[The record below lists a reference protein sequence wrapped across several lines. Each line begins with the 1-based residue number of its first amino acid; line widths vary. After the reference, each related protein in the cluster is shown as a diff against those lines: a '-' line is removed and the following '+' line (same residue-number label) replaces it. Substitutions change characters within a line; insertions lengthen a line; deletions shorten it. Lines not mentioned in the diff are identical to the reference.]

1 MAAQRHVAVQQEKRF
16 EGFGLCELAQV
27 DPDRNRRRYYCILL
41 QPGLFEISLQ
51 RQWGRLGSKKL
62 RVRDESFGSLDLA
75 MQRANRLYR
84 ERLRRGY
91 REF

>member
-1 MAAQRHVAVQQEKRF
+1 MARHKVSSEQQSRF
-16 EGFGLCELAQV
+16 GGFGLCEMAQI
-27 DPDRNRRRYYCILL
+27 DPERNRRRYYCIML

-75 MQRANRLYR
+75 MQRANHLYQ

>member
-1 MAAQRHVAVQQEKRF
+1 MAGQSIAKEQKKRF
-16 EGFGLCELAQV
+16 NSFGLCELRLV
-27 DPDRNRRRYYCILL
+27 DLDHNKKRYYCIIL
-41 QPGLFEISLQ
+41 QPGLFDVSLQ

-62 RVRDESFGSLDLA
+62 RERDESFDNMDLA

-91 REF
+91 KEF

>member
-1 MAAQRHVAVQQEKRF
+1 MARQQAHQENKF
-16 EGFGLCELAQV
+16 QGFGLCELAQV
-27 DPDRNRRRYYCILL
+27 NPERNRRRYYCILL
-41 QPGLFEISLQ
+41 QPGLFDISLQ

-62 RVRDESFGSLDLA
+62 RVRDESFDSMDLA

-91 REF
+91 LEF

>member
-1 MAAQRHVAVQQEKRF
+1 MARRKASEEGQKRF
-16 EGFGLCELAQV
+16 DGFGLCELAQV
-27 DPDRNRRRYYCILL
+27 DPDRNRRRYYCLLL

>member
-1 MAAQRHVAVQQEKRF
+1 VGSVFRLNPPRGIF
-16 EGFGLCELAQV
+16 SWEG
-27 DPDRNRRRYYCILL
+27 NRRRYYCILL

-51 RQWGRLGSKKL
+51 RQWGRLRSKKL
-62 RVRDESFGSLDLA
+62 RVRDESFGDLDLA
-75 MQRANRLYR
+75 IQRANRLYK

>member
-1 MAAQRHVAVQQEKRF
+1 MARRKASEEGQKRF

-27 DPDRNRRRYYCILL
+27 DPTRNRRRYYCLLL

-51 RQWGRLGSKKL
+51 RQWGRIGSKKL
-62 RVRDESFGSLDLA
+62 RVRDESFDDMA
-75 MQRANRLYR
+75 VATQRANRLYR
-84 ERLRRGY
+84 ERLKRGY